1 MRLAG
6 KVIRFDNVRG
16 YGFITPDGGGDDV
29 FLHANDLEMEKLLAR
44 PGVRVSF
51 DVEEGERGQFATS
64 VRPCGGSAGEVG
76 GQGVSFGGESSSD
89 EYIDVLSAAEFEH
102 AVTELLLTVTPPLS
116 APQIVSV
123 RAAFAQMAHQQSW
136 LDA

>member
-1 MRLAG
+1 MRLSG
-6 KVIRFDNVRG
+6 RVVRFDKVRG
-16 YGFITPDGGGDDV
+16 YGFVTPDGGGDDV
-29 FLHANDLEMEKLLAR
+29 FLHANDLEVEKSLAR

-64 VRPCGGSAGEVG
+64 VRLCEGESMAEFG
-76 GQGVSFGGESSSD
+76 GQGVSVGDESD
-89 EYIDVLSAAEFEH
+89 EYIEVLSGAEFEH
-102 AVTELLLTVTPPLS
+102 AATELLLAVTPPLS
-116 APQIVSV
+116 APQIVAI

>member
-1 MRLAG
+1 MRLSG
-6 KVIRFDNVRG
+6 RVIRFDKVRG
-16 YGFITPDGGGDDV
+16 YGFITPDSGGDDV
-29 FLHANDLEMEKLLAR
+29 FLHANDLEIEKSSVR

-64 VRPCGGSAGEVG
+64 VRLCD
-76 GQGVSFGGESSSD
+76 GVSVAEYGRQGASLGNESD

-102 AVTELLLTVTPPLS
+102 AATELLLAVTPSLS
-116 APQIVSV
+116 APQIIAV